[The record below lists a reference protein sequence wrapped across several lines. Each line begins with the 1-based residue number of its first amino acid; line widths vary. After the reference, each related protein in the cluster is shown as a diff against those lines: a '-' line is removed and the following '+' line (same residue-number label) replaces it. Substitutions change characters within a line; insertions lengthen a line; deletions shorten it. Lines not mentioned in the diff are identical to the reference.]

1 MIRSRFVCGAELAF
15 LTALAV
21 CACQRRIR
29 SLSEWRDSCK
39 SMLKSHHE
47 VVREEEGGLSWWN
60 IQETLSKKVCTA
72 HDQPNYFQKM
82 QGAGGKK
89 YMWDAFLTSLH
100 TGWNCE
106 AEKPYGI
113 IKISVSS
120 SFFSPYRRTFSSH
133 PIILNSV
140 GLYHEARNNIHYL
153 LLF

>member
-29 SLSEWRDSCK
+29 SLSEWRASCK

-47 VVREEEGGLSWWN
+47 VVREEEGGSVGG
-60 IQETLSKKVCTA
+60 TFKKHYRKRCALPMTSLII
-72 HDQPNYFQKM
+72 FRKCKEL
-82 QGAGGKK
+82 GGKK

-140 GLYHEARNNIHYL
+140 GLYHEARNNIHNL
-153 LLF
+153 LVF